1 MKLNRSNDKKQNS
14 TKSSFL
20 PRDAA
25 EFLKKVSYCENN
37 YLSYYRFGQYQT
49 TVKRGKEEVVVEH
62 FRYRRSCNNLSKSEI
77 LQSLRKRQELI
88 VSQLP
93 AYMKFHYKLN
103 GRILLGIGGVTPYT
117 TISAMTLHPVYGIP
131 YIPGSS
137 LKGVVR
143 NYWLH
148 EHLDGDLG
156 LGENASRKVFF
167 DKCFGTGADD
177 EQLSS
182 GKLIFL
188 DAYPVETYQIVKD
201 VQTPHYKTYYNQKG
215 SSPPRDDDSPNII
228 PLMAIED
235 TIFDIYIGMN
245 FKTDELDAN
254 LRNEISKTIIS
265 TLSEYGVGAK
275 TAIGYGLGEVTMC
288 DS

>member
-1 MKLNRSNDKKQNS
+1 M
-14 TKSSFL
+14 
-20 PRDAA
+20 
-25 EFLKKVSYCENN
+25 
-37 YLSYYRFGQYQT
+37 
-49 TVKRGKEEVVVEH
+49 
-62 FRYRRSCNNLSKSEI
+62 
-77 LQSLRKRQELI
+77 
-88 VSQLP
+88 
-93 AYMKFHYKLN
+93 
-103 GRILLGIGGVTPYT
+103 
-117 TISAMTLHPVYGIP
+117 
-131 YIPGSS
+131 
-137 LKGVVR
+137 
-143 NYWLH
+143 
-148 EHLDGDLG
+148 
-156 LGENASRKVFF
+156 
-167 DKCFGTGADD
+167 
-177 EQLSS
+177 SS

>member
-1 MKLNRSNDKKQNS
+1 M
-14 TKSSFL
+14 
-20 PRDAA
+20 
-25 EFLKKVSYCENN
+25 
-37 YLSYYRFGQYQT
+37 SYYRFGQYQT

-201 VQTPHYKTYYNQKG
+201 VQTPHYK
-215 SSPPRDDDSPNII
+215 
-228 PLMAIED
+228 
-235 TIFDIYIGMN
+235 
-245 FKTDELDAN
+245 
-254 LRNEISKTIIS
+254 
-265 TLSEYGVGAK
+265 
-275 TAIGYGLGEVTMC
+275 
-288 DS
+288 

>member
-156 LGENASRKVFF
+156 LG
-167 DKCFGTGADD
+167 
-177 EQLSS
+177 
-182 GKLIFL
+182 
-188 DAYPVETYQIVKD
+188 
-201 VQTPHYKTYYNQKG
+201 
-215 SSPPRDDDSPNII
+215 
-228 PLMAIED
+228 
-235 TIFDIYIGMN
+235 
-245 FKTDELDAN
+245 
-254 LRNEISKTIIS
+254 
-265 TLSEYGVGAK
+265 
-275 TAIGYGLGEVTMC
+275 
-288 DS
+288 